1 MTYNPLPDLLII
13 GVLLIGL
20 VVATRV
26 LEKKPSGA
34 THASDKEILR
44 HQAERR
50 VLMGDMK

>member
-1 MTYNPLPDLLII
+1 MNYNPLPDLLIM

-20 VVATRV
+20 VVVIRV

-44 HQAERR
+44 HQAGRR
-50 VLMGDMK
+50 VLMGDME